1 MIQLAYKMSTKVAKK
16 ILVIDD
22 DPAFVRLV
30 EQVLTP
36 AGFEVLTAAGGGE
49 GLRLLFA
56 HHPDIVLLDVV
67 MPEMDGWDTCRRIRD
82 ITDVPVIML
91 TAQKTNEEDIVR
103 GLECGADNYLIKPV
117 GRRELVGR
125 VKAVMRRAELSL
137 PEQKGTSYSDGY
149 LMVDIVQHQVLI
161 NGERMRLTP
170 IEFRLLAL
178 LLQNAG
184 RILTHKQLL
193 EGVWGWEY
201 IDDLDYVR
209 IYIWHLRQKI
219 EPDQSNPKYIITE
232 PGVGYSFRKN
242 K

>member
-1 MIQLAYKMSTKVAKK
+1 METAVAKK
-16 ILVIDD
+16 VLVIDD
-22 DPAFVRLV
+22 DPAFARLV

-36 AGFEVLTAAGGGE
+36 AGFEVLTAADGGE

-56 HHPDIVLLDVV
+56 QRPNLVLLDVV
-67 MPEMDGWDTCRRIRD
+67 MPKMDGWDTCRRIRD

-91 TAQKTNEEDIVR
+91 TAQKNTEEDIVH
-103 GLECGADNYLIKPV
+103 GLECGADNYLLKPV
-117 GRRELVGR
+117 GKRELVGR
-125 VKAVMRRAELSL
+125 VQAVLRRAELAL
-137 PEQKGTSYSDGY
+137 PDEQKGTTFSDGY
-149 LMVDIVQHQVLI
+149 LTVDIVQRLVLI
-161 NGERMRLTP
+161 DGVPVRLTP

-178 LLQNAG
+178 LMQNAG

-201 IDDLDYVR
+201 ADDLDYVR

-219 EPDQSNPKYIITE
+219 EPDQGNPKYIITE
-232 PGVGYSFRKN
+232 PGVGYSFRKP